1 MLSALG
7 TLGMVRWVWCA
18 GYSAYSALG
27 ALGALTAKE
36 AAREDSLWGR
46 RCKQTAC
53 YVACSIVLGQ
63 RKFQQPVAKHQLC
76 VKEGAGEG

>member
-1 MLSALG
+1 MGVQSALG

-27 ALGALTAKE
+27 SLSAKE
-36 AAREDSLWGR
+36 AAREDSLGGR
-46 RCKQTAC
+46 RCKQTVC
-53 YVACSIVLGQ
+53 YVACSMVLGQ
-63 RKFQQPVAKHQLC
+63 RKFEQPVAKHQLC

>member
-27 ALGALTAKE
+27 SLSAKE
-36 AAREDSLWGR
+36 AAREDSLGGR

-53 YVACSIVLGQ
+53 YVACSIVLE
-63 RKFQQPVAKHQLC
+63 QPVAKHQLC